1 MTYYTEAFA
10 ILIGTCAVLTFW
22 FKDIKS
28 KSSTSP
34 GRLTQ
39 EYKCFSINYLTVY
52 YLVMAGDWL
61 QGPYIYAVYKSHG
74 FDLNQMAI
82 LFITGFISSGV
93 FGIVVGPTADRYG
106 RKKSCLVFTLLYS
119 LFCLIVRSPNF
130 NILLIGRII
139 SGISTSLLFSVFEAW
154 MVSEHFSRGFPP
166 PLLSD
171 TFSNATFGNGLVAIF
186 SGLLANL
193 LVKNY
198 GVTTPFMASIVFF
211 AVAAVVISSTWKEN
225 YGNSRVLAVGAVQS
239 LYEASM
245 YTFVFFWGPFLEHYH
260 KPANE
265 DLPFGMIF
273 SSFMVAIMI
282 GSLVYG
288 QLSGPYNI
296 SLSTIAKATFLIASI
311 SLFLPLII
319 KSEISLFAFFTLFE
333 LTCGIYFPVI
343 GTLRAKVIPENIRAT
358 VSNLFRVPL
367 NIGVVFLIVTDISI
381 STKCLMCS
389 ALLFVAFLWSFR
401 LPGV

>member
-93 FGIVVGPTADRYG
+93 FGIVVGPTADRY
-106 RKKSCLVFTLLYS
+106 
-119 LFCLIVRSPNF
+119 
-130 NILLIGRII
+130 
-139 SGISTSLLFSVFEAW
+139 TSLLFSVFEAW

-211 AVAAVVISSTWKEN
+211 AVAANNQNKNTSSLLEAITLIKN
-225 YGNSRVLAVGAVQS
+225 DSRVLAVGAVQS

>member
-130 NILLIGRII
+130 NILLIG
-139 SGISTSLLFSVFEAW
+139 SV
-154 MVSEHFSRGFPP
+154 
-166 PLLSD
+166 
-171 TFSNATFGNGLVAIF
+171 
-186 SGLLANL
+186 
-193 LVKNY
+193 
-198 GVTTPFMASIVFF
+198 
-211 AVAAVVISSTWKEN
+211 
-225 YGNSRVLAVGAVQS
+225 
-239 LYEASM
+239 
-245 YTFVFFWGPFLEHYH
+245 
-260 KPANE
+260 
-265 DLPFGMIF
+265 
-273 SSFMVAIMI
+273 
-282 GSLVYG
+282 
-288 QLSGPYNI
+288 
-296 SLSTIAKATFLIASI
+296 
-311 SLFLPLII
+311 
-319 KSEISLFAFFTLFE
+319 
-333 LTCGIYFPVI
+333 
-343 GTLRAKVIPENIRAT
+343 
-358 VSNLFRVPL
+358 
-367 NIGVVFLIVTDISI
+367 
-381 STKCLMCS
+381 
-389 ALLFVAFLWSFR
+389 
-401 LPGV
+401 